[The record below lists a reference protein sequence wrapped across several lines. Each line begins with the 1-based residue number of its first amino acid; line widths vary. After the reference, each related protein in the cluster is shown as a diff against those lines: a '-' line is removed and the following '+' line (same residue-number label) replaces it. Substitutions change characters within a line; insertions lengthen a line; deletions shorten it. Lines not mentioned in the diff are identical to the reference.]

1 VTLLNDSMNIASY
14 KPTITRKEL
23 ESVLDCLINDEFS
36 KSAVRNFESSLS
48 TFIGVK
54 YALATNSITAAY
66 HLAFTSL
73 GVSEGD
79 EVIIPSYFEGS
90 PLNALSLTGGTAVLV
105 DTEEGSLAPSLTQIK
120 EKITSR
126 TKALVIGHL
135 FGIPINSIPF
145 KELSLPIIE
154 DISHVLGASPEG
166 DADIQGT
173 ITVASFTPA
182 MMITTGNGGMVLTDN
197 SRMYATMRDFR
208 GARSGAI
215 SYDYCMTD
223 FQGALGTSQLAKLQ
237 SFIKRRREIARIYS
251 DALKFTS
258 HNPLFRYND
267 TYVYQSFPILFDA
280 PNSEVEK
287 YWKKNR
293 IEVYHPISDPLHH
306 YLSRD
311 TMEYPN
317 SSRLARK
324 LYSLPIY
331 PTLSKKEIERIAKL
345 LAQFI

>member
-1 VTLLNDSMNIASY
+1 MNIASY

-36 KSAVRNFESSLS
+36 KSAVKNFESSLS

-54 YALATNSITAAY
+54 YALATNSVTAAY

-73 GVSEGD
+73 GISQGD

-90 PLNALSLTGGTAVLV
+90 PLNALNLTGGTAVLV
-105 DTEEGSLAPSLTQIK
+105 DTEEGSLVPSLPQIK

-126 TKALVIGHL
+126 TKAVVIGHL
-135 FGIPINSIPF
+135 FGIPVNIIPF

-154 DISHVLGASPEG
+154 DISHALGVNAEG
-166 DADIQGT
+166 DAGKQGT
-173 ITVASFTPA
+173 ITVVSFTPA

-208 GARSGAI
+208 GTRPGAI

-223 FQGALGTSQLAKLQ
+223 FQGALGTSQLSKLQ
-237 SFIKRRREIARIYS
+237 SFVKRRREIARIYF

-258 HNPLFRYND
+258 HSSPFRYND
-267 TYVYQSFPILFDA
+267 SYAYQSFPILFDA
-280 PNSEVEK
+280 PKTEVEK

-293 IEVYHPISDPLHH
+293 IGVYHPISEPLHH
-306 YLSRD
+306 YLSHD
-311 TMEYPN
+311 TMKYPN

-331 PTLSKKEIERIAKL
+331 PRLSKREIERIAKL